1 MLSIQISCVMFE
13 GHQALG
19 TAQLSLVF
27 EWPSSPS
34 CLPAIRVE
42 KLPLKPTKDLNKY
55 FNSSY
60 HWYKNRCLVKTIPF
74 LIFMLDSLL
83 GKNHWIMSQAEIC
96 LAIHAVLIY
105 LQWQDWISPPAMP
118 VNVSALIFRCIYLPK
133 ASSIE
138 EALAFAYMRTT
149 GFTSTIWKSFVRVT
163 RNNEGLK
170 SWRKQKLTIYTVRD
184 YVGKRFLNSIY
195 IISFQQ

>member
-1 MLSIQISCVMFE
+1 MLSIQISCVMLE
-13 GHQALG
+13 GHQVLG

-27 EWPSSPS
+27 KWPSSPS
-34 CLPAIRVE
+34 CLPAIHIE

-105 LQWQDWISPPAMP
+105 LQWQDWISPPQPCLSMS
-118 VNVSALIFRCIYLPK
+118 VHWYLDVYLPK
-133 ASSIE
+133 ASSIW
-138 EALAFAYMRTT
+138 RGI
-149 GFTSTIWKSFVRVT
+149 GFRLYADHWIHEY
-163 RNNEGLK
+163 NLE
-170 SWRKQKLTIYTVRD
+170 
-184 YVGKRFLNSIY
+184 
-195 IISFQQ
+195 IICMCD